1 MRPPAAYST
10 ICNAAVYNVRDLGAK
25 GDGQHIDS
33 DAINEAIQ
41 RAADD
46 GGGTV
51 VVSQGTFLCY
61 SIHLKSDIILKLEEG
76 MGRVPTP
83 RPQWSLHPLR
93 FPRFAGDRNPG
104 EVNGQ

>member
-10 ICNAAVYNVRDLGAK
+10 ICNAAVYNVRDFGAK

-41 RAADD
+41 RAVDD

-61 SIHLKSDIILKLEEG
+61 SIHLKSNIILKLEEG
-76 MGRVPTP
+76 MGRVPPP
-83 RPQWSLHPLR
+83 RPFRGRSM
-93 FPRFAGDRNPG
+93 
-104 EVNGQ
+104 VNGQ